1 MAFKIVTTNRGRFPA
16 GMSPAASRVTLS
28 SPKNSGTRFIIRK
41 EVIQHLGWDADNTAR
56 VDVFVG
62 AGSDYGRVLFRPTT
76 SPTGRRVAQ
85 ANKSSSTFNVYVPG
99 KEIGVQKRFS
109 MTVCDYVIVGNELY
123 ITVPSAVIAGR
134 RQALSV
140 AGE

>member
-1 MAFKIVTTNRGRFPA
+1 
-16 GMSPAASRVTLS
+16 
-28 SPKNSGTRFIIRK
+28 
-41 EVIQHLGWDADNTAR
+41 
-56 VDVFVG
+56 
-62 AGSDYGRVLFRPTT
+62 VLFRPTT

-85 ANKSSSTFNVYVPG
+85 ANKSTATFNVSVPG